1 MNLRILS
8 KSFNIA
14 SKSRVE
20 VINITYQVRDIIS
33 QEDLKNGLVN
43 VFVKHTTCGL
53 IINESEKGLI
63 SDIMSF
69 LSKIVPY
76 KAGYAH
82 DRIDDNADAHLK
94 SILTGNSVTVPI
106 LNGELGLGTWQS
118 ILLLELDGP
127 RERTVNL
134 TFLVD

>member
-1 MNLRILS
+1 MRTLS
-8 KSFNIA
+8 KSFNVT

-33 QEDLKNGLVN
+33 TEGLKNGLVN
-43 VFVKHTTCGL
+43 VFVKHTTCGI

-63 SDIMSF
+63 NDIVNF
-69 LSKIVPY
+69 FNKIIPY
-76 KAGYAH
+76 HAGYAH
-82 DRIDDNADAHLK
+82 DRIDDNADSHLK
-94 SILTGNSVTVPI
+94 SILTGNSVTIPI

-118 ILLLELDGP
+118 ILLFELDGP

-134 TFLVD
+134 TFIVE